1 MAEKFLFL
9 TEILGLKVFDLKGR
23 RIGVVKDAA
32 VVPLVDPVRVDR
44 FLIGGVGTAWLTVRH
59 DQIRSIT
66 LDGIHLRDENLTP
79 YHSDEYML
87 RMVRD
92 LLDQQIIDA
101 QGRKVVRINDVTF
114 ERMIE
119 DGTDALWVLEID
131 IGIRSI
137 FRRLLQGV
145 VPPRLVRRLQGRIPP
160 NSIRWEFC
168 NILEPDPQRRL
179 RLNISN
185 RLLEDM
191 HPADLADIV
200 EELSPEDRESIFEN
214 IDSEVAADALTEVDP
229 DIQASIL
236 ESLETETAAD
246 IVEEM
251 SPDHAADALSELGA
265 ETSDEILEEM
275 ETAPKTEVQEL
286 LEFEEDTAGGM
297 MNTEFVSL
305 HENATVADALQAL
318 KQNED
323 LLESLNTMFLVDEHE
338 RLKAAVPLARLFLH
352 EGATKLA
359 TLASDN
365 LVEVQ
370 VTEKQ
375 DQVTEIFD
383 KYNLLTLPVVDE
395 DGRLAGVITADD
407 VITVLRQR

>member
-44 FLIGGVGTAWLTVRH
+44 YLIGGVGSAWLTVRH
-59 DQIRSIT
+59 DQIRSIS

-114 ERMIE
+114 ERMVE
-119 DGTDALWVLEID
+119 DGADALWVLEID

-145 VPPRLVRRLQGRIPP
+145 APPRLVRRLQGRIPP
-160 NSIRWEFC
+160 HSIRWEFC

-200 EELSPEDRESIFEN
+200 EELSPDDRESIFEN

-229 DIQASIL
+229 EIQASIL

-251 SPDHAADALSELGA
+251 SPDHAADALSELGE
-265 ETSDEILEEM
+265 ETSEEILEEM
-275 ETAPKTEVQEL
+275 ENDPKTEVREL

-305 HENATVADALQAL
+305 HQHATVADALQTL

-323 LLESLNTMFLVDEHE
+323 LLESLNTMFLVDEHD

-352 EGATKLA
+352 EGATRLA

-365 LVEVQ
+365 MVEVQ

-375 DQVTEIFD
+375 DHVTEIFD

-395 DGRLAGVITADD
+395 DGKLAGVITADD